1 LLKKQKNS
9 MQKYLGALSI
19 ILLITMVII
28 RVMLLKK
35 QGIKAMKFGA
45 IDKRDFL
52 IPPFA
57 LFYFYWVFANVFNL
71 PGVSKEA
78 IFHNETISWIGVFL
92 CLLGLAFVF
101 YSLAS
106 FKKSFRV
113 GIDVNVVEELITT
126 GVFAFSRN
134 PMYVAF
140 ELVLFGEFLIFSSW
154 ILLVYMIAAIWLFRR
169 QILLEEDFLKR
180 HYGRAY
186 MEYCKRVRRY
196 I

>member
-1 LLKKQKNS
+1 

-19 ILLITMVII
+19 LLLITMVIT

-35 QGIKAMKFGA
+35 QGIKAMQFGA

-57 LFYFYWVFANVFNL
+57 LFYFYCVFANAFNL
-71 PGVSKEA
+71 PGINKEV
-78 IFHNETISWIGVFL
+78 IFYNEIISWLGVFF
-92 CLLGLAFVF
+92 CFLGLTFVL
-101 YSLAS
+101 YSLVS

-113 GIDVNVVEELITT
+113 GIDVNVAEELITT
-126 GVFAFSRN
+126 GVFAISRN

-140 ELVLFGEFLIFSSW
+140 GLVLFGEFLIFSSW
-154 ILLVYMIAAIWLFRR
+154 ILLICLVAALWLFHR
-169 QILLEEDFLKR
+169 QVLLEEGFLKK
-180 HYGRAY
+180 HYGKAY
-186 MEYCKRVRRY
+186 IEYSKRVRRY